1 MGKLGSSSGVAPYQL
16 PTSFA
21 AIVGQDKLKR
31 ALLLCAVNPSLS
43 GVLIRGDKGTAKS
56 TAARGL
62 RELLAPIQRVPGCPY
77 NCAPGESLAYCPV
90 CNADHS
96 DTFSHAS

>member
-1 MGKLGSSSGVAPYQL
+1 MNPIF
-16 PTSFA
+16 PFA
-21 AIVGQDKLKR
+21 AIVAQDKLKR
-31 ALLLCAVNPSLS
+31 ALLLCAVDPSRS

-77 NCAPGESLAYCPV
+77 NGAPGESLAYGPV
-90 CNADHS
+90 CSADYCG
-96 DTFSHAS
+96 TFGRASLARAAIVI